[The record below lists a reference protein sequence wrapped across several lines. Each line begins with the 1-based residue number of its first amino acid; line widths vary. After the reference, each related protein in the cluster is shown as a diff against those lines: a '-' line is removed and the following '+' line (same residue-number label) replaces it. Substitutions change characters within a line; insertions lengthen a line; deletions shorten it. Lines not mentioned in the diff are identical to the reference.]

1 MGKLTPKDPVY
12 FNTSMELKEQ
22 LEIARFIRQSD
33 LKFKESEFFKQL
45 ETCPVE
51 RKKKYTNVVL
61 DFNLVCHHLKEA
73 FWKMGKLA
81 NEGYIGLD
89 YSPYPANRTIYFETP
104 YLARYAKNEKFV
116 SMVNQISEHIQKI
129 VDILGVS
136 FDIGL
141 LTALLGEHSKGFVS
155 TLKFRYD
162 NNKLQYFMIYTKTT
176 YYKSS
181 KTNKW
186 FDIPIRISMK

>member
-12 FNTSMELKEQ
+12 FNTSLELKEQ

-45 ETCPVE
+45 ELKPDE
-51 RKKKYTNVVL
+51 RKKKYTNVVV

-73 FWKMGKLA
+73 FWKMDKLV
-81 NEGYIGLD
+81 NEGYVGLD
-89 YSPYPANRTIYFETP
+89 YSPYPVNRAIYFDTP
-104 YLARYAKNEKFV
+104 YLTRYTKNEKFTG
-116 SMVNQISEHIQKI
+116 MLNQINEHLQKI
-129 VDILGVS
+129 ADILGRS

-141 LTALLGEHSKGFVS
+141 LTALLGDHSKGFVS
-155 TLKFRYD
+155 TLKFRYE
-162 NNKLQYFMIYTKTT
+162 NNKLQYFMIYTKT
-176 YYKSS
+176 YKSS
-181 KTNKW
+181 KVNKY

>member
-1 MGKLTPKDPVY
+1 MGKLTPKDPVI

-45 ETCPVE
+45 ETTPDE

-73 FWKMGKLA
+73 FWKMDKLA
-81 NEGYIGLD
+81 NDRYVGLD
-89 YSPYPANRTIYFETP
+89 YSPYPVNRTIHFETP
-104 YLARYAKNEKFV
+104 YLARYTKNEKFI
-116 SMVNQISEHIQKI
+116 SALNQINDHLQKI
-129 VDILGVS
+129 VDILGNS

-141 LTALLGEHSKGFVS
+141 LTALLGKHSKGFVS
-155 TLKFRYD
+155 ALKFRYEKD
-162 NNKLQYFMIYTKTT
+162 KLQYFMIYTKT
-176 YYKSS
+176 YKSA
-181 KTNKW
+181 KINKW
-186 FDIPIRISMK
+186 FDFPIRISMK

>member
-12 FNTSMELKEQ
+12 FNTSLELKEQ

-45 ETCPVE
+45 ESKPDE
-51 RKKKYTNVVL
+51 RKKKYINVVL

-73 FWKMGKLA
+73 FWKMDKLV
-81 NEGYIGLD
+81 NEGYIRLD
-89 YSPYPANRTIYFETP
+89 YSPYPVNRTIYFDTP
-104 YLARYAKNEKFV
+104 YLARYTKNEKFTGAL
-116 SMVNQISEHIQKI
+116 NQINEHLQKI
-129 VDILGVS
+129 ADILGRS

-141 LTALLGEHSKGFVS
+141 LTALLGDHSKGFVS
-155 TLKFRYD
+155 TLKFRYE
-162 NNKLQYFMIYTKTT
+162 NNKLQYFMIYTKT
-176 YYKSS
+176 YKSS
-181 KTNKW
+181 KINKY

>member
-12 FNTSMELKEQ
+12 FNTSLELKEQ

-45 ETCPVE
+45 ESKPDE
-51 RKKKYTNVVL
+51 RKKKYINVVL

-73 FWKMGKLA
+73 FWKMDKLV

-89 YSPYPANRTIYFETP
+89 YSPYPVNRTIYFDTP
-104 YLARYAKNEKFV
+104 YLARYTKNEKFTGAL
-116 SMVNQISEHIQKI
+116 NQINEHLQKI
-129 VDILGVS
+129 ADILGRS

-141 LTALLGEHSKGFVS
+141 LTALLGDHSKGFVS
-155 TLKFRYD
+155 TLKFRYE
-162 NNKLQYFMIYTKTT
+162 NNKLQYFMIYPKT
-176 YYKSS
+176 YKSS
-181 KTNKW
+181 KINKY

>member
-12 FNTSMELKEQ
+12 FNTSLELKEQ

-45 ETCPVE
+45 ETNPDE
-51 RKKKYTNVVL
+51 RKKKYTNVVV

-73 FWKMGKLA
+73 FWKMDKLV

-89 YSPYPANRTIYFETP
+89 YSPYPVNRTIYFDTP
-104 YLARYAKNEKFV
+104 YLARYTKNEKFTAIL
-116 SMVNQISEHIQKI
+116 NQINEHLQKI
-129 VDILGVS
+129 ADILGRS

-141 LTALLGEHSKGFVS
+141 LTALLGDHSKGFVS
-155 TLKFRYD
+155 TLKFRYE
-162 NNKLQYFMIYTKTT
+162 NNKLQYFMIYTKT
-176 YYKSS
+176 YKSS
-181 KTNKW
+181 KVNKY